1 MWFIPISDH
10 IHNVR
15 NTFPLWILHLTDR
28 GSCLYES
35 TTGSKNADRKRDQDT
50 LFAGYN
56 LMNNLQAIHIC
67 LTHNILIE
75 PERSIFITREN
86 VIGLPYTHTSKVVH
100 YHPSNH

>member
-1 MWFIPISDH
+1 M
-10 IHNVR
+10 R
-15 NTFPLWILHLTDR
+15 NAFPLWILHLSDR
-28 GSCLYES
+28 GSCLYEP
-35 TTGSKNADRKRDQDT
+35 TTISKNADRKRDQDT

-75 PERSIFITREN
+75 PERSTFITREK
-86 VIGLPYTHTSKVVH
+86 VIGLPYTHISKAVH